1 MIFIYGMLSSQKELV
16 DIQNANFPNRC
27 VHGLWPK
34 FYLQDI
40 FVKTPCKEMTFLGL
54 RVQMLR

>member
-1 MIFIYGMLSSQKELV
+1 MLSSQKELV

-54 RVQMLR
+54 RVRMLR